1 MFHVEDGRL
10 TVKTLNLAFTI
21 IPTKNIKISGRIAP
35 FNQLKIHLQV
45 LKSLSV
51 QVHFANTTKYQKSV

>member
-45 LKSLSV
+45 LKSLCTSS
-51 QVHFANTTKYQKSV
+51 FC